1 MPPTLL
7 FSSFHNYLDQASGA
21 AISAREVL
29 RELARRGW
37 RVRVLCGSFF
47 DDATADE
54 NSFYATLK
62 RRDITPVV
70 ERKRAVLAGKNV
82 EFRLVLDDGIE
93 ATVFFAD
100 DAASRVLPRGALS
113 RPSGELLLKLLLDE
127 CQTSK
132 PNVYLTYGGYWAA
145 LPAAKIAKNF
155 GAANVFYLCNFAYN
169 RRDLFAEFDRIVV
182 PSEFA
187 KSFYRQKLDVVTDV
201 IPPLIDDSKFRVAEN
216 SRRFLTFVNPSPE
229 KGRYF
234 FVGIAREL
242 ERRFPEIP
250 ILVVESRSKITTFA
264 TSPEARTLANLYA
277 LQQVDDPRE
286 FYRQTRILLGRPF
299 APNRSG
305 ASRSRRDSTE
315 SRSFARIAARFR
327 KSSKVGDL
335 RSTFREV
342 TRRRRERFR
351 RRTKSRLGSTLS
363 QRFGTTTLT
372 RKRSPGSQGNASNVI
387 RFKTSPRKPPRSLT
401 TSRRNNVG
409 VGDVASYCDAA
420 SLPAK
425 T

>member
-7 FSSFHNYLDQASGA
+7 FSSFHNYLDQGSGA

-37 RVRVLCGSFF
+37 RIRVLCGSFF

-62 RRDITPVV
+62 RRDITPTV

-82 EFRLVLDDGIE
+82 EFRFVRFLNDGIE
-93 ATVFFAD
+93 ATVFFVD
-100 DAASRVLPRGALS
+100 DAESRFLPRGALS
-113 RPSGELLLKLLLDE
+113 RSSGELLLKLLLDE

-145 LPAAKIAKNF
+145 LPAARIAKNF

-187 KSFYRQKLDVVTDV
+187 KSFYRQKLDVATDV

-264 TSPEARTLANLYA
+264 TSSEARTLANLYA
-277 LQQVDDPRE
+277 LQQVDAPRE
-286 FYRQTRILLGRPF
+286 FYRQTRILLAPSLCAESFGRVAVEAGLNGIPVVCSNRGALPEVVEGWGLALDVPRSY
-299 APNRSG
+299 AP
-305 ASRSRRDSTE
+305 STRTIPTPDE
-315 SRSFARIAARFR
+315 VAPWGDAVATLWNDDVYAQENARVA
-327 KSSKVGDL
+327 
-335 RSTFREV
+335 
-342 TRRRRERFR
+342 RERVERYSFQNVAQQ
-351 RRTKSRLGSTLS
+351 TVAFFNDVVSR
-363 QRFGTTTLT
+363 
-372 RKRSPGSQGNASNVI
+372 
-387 RFKTSPRKPPRSLT
+387 
-401 TSRRNNVG
+401 
-409 VGDVASYCDAA
+409 
-420 SLPAK
+420 
-425 T
+425 

>member
-1 MPPTLL
+1 MSPTLL
-7 FSSFHNYLDQASGA
+7 FSSFHNYLDQGSGA

-37 RVRVLCGSFF
+37 RVRVLCGSLF

-54 NSFYATLK
+54 NSFYTTLK
-62 RRDITPVV
+62 RRNITPVV
-70 ERKRAVLAGKNV
+70 ERKRAVLAGQSV
-82 EFRLVLDDGIE
+82 DFRLVRFLDDGIE
-93 ATVFFAD
+93 ATVFFVD
-100 DAASRVLPRGALS
+100 DAESRFLPRGALS
-113 RPSGELLLKLLLDE
+113 RSSGELLLKLLLDE

-145 LPAAKIAKNF
+145 LPAARIAKNF

-187 KSFYRQKLDVVTDV
+187 KSFYRQKLDVATDV

-286 FYRQTRILLGRPF
+286 FYRQTRVLLAPSLWNESFGRVAVEAGLNGIPVVCSNRGALPEVIEGWGIALDVPRCYTPSTRAVPTSDEV
-299 APNRSG
+299 APWVDAIATLWNDDAYAQTLARV
-305 ASRSRRDSTE
+305 AVERVERY
-315 SRSFARIAARFR
+315 SFQNVAAQTAAFF
-327 KSSKVGDL
+327 S
-335 RSTFREV
+335 
-342 TRRRRERFR
+342 
-351 RRTKSRLGSTLS
+351 
-363 QRFGTTTLT
+363 
-372 RKRSPGSQGNASNVI
+372 
-387 RFKTSPRKPPRSLT
+387 
-401 TSRRNNVG
+401 
-409 VGDVASYCDAA
+409 DVASRY
-420 SLPAK
+420 
-425 T
+425 

>member
-1 MPPTLL
+1 MSPTLL
-7 FSSFHNYLDQASGA
+7 FSSYHNYLDQGSGA

-54 NSFYATLK
+54 NAFYATLK
-62 RRDITPVV
+62 RRKIAATV
-70 ERKRAVLAGKNV
+70 ERKRAVLAGKTV
-82 EFRLVLDDGIE
+82 EFRLVRFLDDGVE
-93 ATVFFAD
+93 ANVFFAD
-100 DAASRVLPRGALS
+100 DAASRTLPRGALS

-127 CQTSK
+127 CQAIK

-145 LPAAKIAKNF
+145 LPAVEIAKKF
-155 GAANVFYLCNFAYN
+155 GAASVFYLCNFAYN

-187 KSFYRQKLDVVTDV
+187 KSFYRQKLDVATDV

-242 ERRFPEIP
+242 ARRRPEIP
-250 ILVVESRSKITTFA
+250 ILVVESRSKITSFA
-264 TSPEARTLANLYA
+264 SSPEARTLPNLYA

-286 FYRQTRILLGRPF
+286 FYRQTRVLLAPSLCAESFGRVAVEAGFNGIPVVCSNRGALPEVVKNWGIALDVPGRF
-299 APNRSG
+299 TPTTRTIPTPDEVAPWVDAVATLWNDDVYAQSL
-305 ASRSRRDSTE
+305 AKS
-315 SRSFARIAARFR
+315 AAQF
-327 KSSKVGDL
+327 L
-335 RSTFREV
+335 
-342 TRRRRERFR
+342 ERYLFQDVAEQ
-351 RRTKSRLGSTLS
+351 TVA
-363 QRFGTTTLT
+363 FF
-372 RKRSPGSQGNASNVI
+372 N
-387 RFKTSPRKPPRSLT
+387 
-401 TSRRNNVG
+401 
-409 VGDVASYCDAA
+409 DVASRRRAF
-420 SLPAK
+420 
-425 T
+425 